1 MKYWFVM
8 LMIATSLFGC
18 STTKTQTVTVV
29 KNVYVEVPSELTT
42 PCSATA
48 PPGAQEYE
56 LLSTYNK
63 ERHLVTYTT
72 ALLQD
77 IAVCSNQIVKIGQ
90 WNEEQRSVFSKQNK
104 EVHDEH
110 ATELRSTSK

>member
-8 LMIATSLFGC
+8 LMIAMSLFGC

-29 KNVYVEVPSELTT
+29 KNVYVEIPSELTA

-56 LLSTYNK
+56 RLSIYNK
-63 ERHLVTYTT
+63 EHHLVMYTT

-77 IAVCSNQIVKIGQ
+77 IAVCSNKIVKIGQ
-90 WNEEQRSVFSKQNK
+90 WNEEQRSVFSKQSN
-104 EVHDEH
+104 EVQDEH
-110 ATELRSTSK
+110 ATEPHSTSR